1 MSFTGVFRSPK
12 RNVTLKLN
20 EVSPYEASIR
30 EISIYK
36 ASFKETS
43 LCGTLST
50 GFAADSL
57 TTRETRL
64 DRTFPKPR
72 KRITGNFVEY
82 LQTHGNN
89 RVSSRTDSGA
99 LKEQPDWTNRLEG
112 IRTERIRATIR
123 ESIRSNNDQTTIKRR
138 SEITRYSS
146 SHDANDPRIGCPGH
160 QVRVELRNSP
170 DSVFAIL
177 SGT

>member
-43 LCGTLST
+43 LCEALST

-123 ESIRSNNDQTTIKRR
+123 ESIRSSIRSNNDRTTIGDHPIFKLTRCKR
-138 SEITRYSS
+138 SENRFRS
-146 SHDANDPRIGCPGH
+146 
-160 QVRVELRNSP
+160 
-170 DSVFAIL
+170 
-177 SGT
+177 